1 MAWREIG
8 YRPFL
13 SQTEPEMGEQTVDNL
28 QYPEW
33 QKPYQDALV
42 ELDKNKLKWRVVAAE
57 AAIFNRLQTM
67 SSSCDTSTEMQA
79 IEDALASLCY
89 LKKESLGFA
98 EQGVGY

>member
-1 MAWREIG
+1 M
-8 YRPFL
+8 Y
-13 SQTEPEMGEQTVDNL
+13 NL